1 MRLDIPLDLPG
12 HSFVDQLKWLE
23 GWACLDASTLTKCA
37 DDLATA
43 AKNEPKDFIA
53 IICECVN
60 HAPWQWPDYTDYE
73 EENGRFFSGD
83 LLKDMAE
90 HIYSKYRSNKMA
102 IYRKSQIDAIKHLRP
117 YWSLSGR
124 CASDDDS
131 VITLDADDA
140 FWETHC
146 VPWNCEKLDCR
157 CRVSSLSEY
166 EMRNSQAQ

>member
-12 HSFVDQLKWLE
+12 HSFIDQLKLLE
-23 GWACLDASTLTKCA
+23 TWACLPTGTLTQRM
-37 DDLATA
+37 DDLASSRDTEQGMTPVILQCVEGKPWVWPA
-43 AKNEPKDFIA
+43 YEAYAKENDE
-53 IICECVN
+53 ECDDEAQQV
-60 HAPWQWPDYTDYE
+60 
-73 EENGRFFSGD
+73 
-83 LLKDMAE
+83 KDMAE
-90 HIYSKYRSNKMA
+90 HVYRKYRSNKMA

-146 VPWNCEKLDCR
+146 VPWNCEKLDCQ

-166 EMRNSQAQ
+166 EMRNA